1 MPADPTPAVTSRRAL
16 AEELLRARLRFG
28 AERTAPVRHRGPA
41 PLTYPQE
48 RLWLVEQM
56 HPGRGAYHEV
66 FAARLDGPLDADRLE
81 RALAAV
87 VRRHEALRTSIRCPD
102 GRPVQVV
109 TDDVT
114 VPLETESFPQPGMP
128 AREEAA
134 LAAVRARV
142 ERPFDL
148 TVAPLMRAYLARL
161 DAERHILALVMHHV
175 VTDGWSLRILLDEML
190 THYVAE
196 ATGAAAA
203 LPALPLRYTDY
214 AHEQRDRPP
223 EERFAEG
230 LRYWAEHL
238 RGAPSSLQLPTDRD
252 HPAVPTYVGG
262 EHVFTVPSPLTAAL
276 RQLARREQATLFMV
290 LLGAYAVLL
299 SRLGGQEEVVVG
311 TPVANRGSVA
321 TERLVGLLMNT
332 IAIRTSLAGEP
343 TFRQLLGRVRTVV
356 AAGLR
361 HGDVPFEKVVEAVGA
376 DREVLRNPL
385 FQAMFV
391 LHNAPF
397 AAPDLPGVTVTALS
411 GLTGTAKFDL
421 TLGVVEAGDALE
433 CHLEYNSDVLDPAT
447 AVRLAG
453 HYRSLLAGA
462 VADPDRTIWDLDL
475 LDAGQRATIEA
486 DWYPPTAAP
495 MPVACLHDAFAA
507 QAARTPDA
515 PAVVDGAR
523 RVTYGEL
530 KSRVDAL
537 ATRLRRHGVRRGTL
551 VALQLE
557 RGLEQV
563 TGILG
568 VLTAGGAY
576 VPIDPDEPPERLRY
590 ILAETSPVVLLVRQA
605 PDAAAYPDGPLI
617 LAVDGDITEPAGPT
631 EPADDGAATEPAEPG
646 DLAYVIYTS
655 GSTGRPKGVPVA
667 HRNVAWLF
675 RAARER
681 VRFDPGDVWTMFH
694 AYTFDVS
701 VWELFGALL
710 HGGTLVIVPREVSRS
725 PAALRRLL
733 AEQRVTVLCQ
743 TPTAF
748 YGLADA
754 DADAGGTALDALRM
768 VFVGGERLEFGRLA
782 GWFSRYGDEV
792 PQVFNMYG
800 PTEATVWTTWRDIVG
815 ADTGI
820 ARSRIGRPLAGAGVL
835 VVDHRLRPVP
845 PGVPGELVLGG
856 PPLSQGYLNR
866 PELTAERFVADP
878 LGGDRRGYRTGD
890 VVRRLADGDLEY
902 LGRAD
907 LQVKIRGHRVEPGEV
922 EAAMREHSQV
932 AEAVVV
938 AGPDPAGGDRL
949 IGYVVAAGD
958 AAPAAGEL
966 RDFLRRRLPAYMVPS
981 AFVAIPAI
989 PLTTSGKTDRRA
1001 LPPPDAETVRTG
1013 PYVAPR
1019 TPVER
1024 LLATIF
1030 AELLGVAR
1038 IGIDDNFF
1046 DLGGH
1051 SVLALRLH
1059 QRMRAEALPVEVI
1072 SIFQYPTVRTL
1083 AGLLDRDPAGA
1094 AALGRARDRGAE
1106 RRTARTGRAVTGPP
1120 TGGTTSERR
1129 EP

>member
-1 MPADPTPAVTSRRAL
+1 MPADPAPEVTSRRAL
-16 AEELLRARLRFG
+16 AEELLRARLRPG
-28 AERTAPVRHRGPA
+28 ADRAAAPVRHRDPA

-48 RLWLVEQM
+48 RLWLLEQM
-56 HPGRGAYHEV
+56 YPGRGAYYEV
-66 FAARLDGPLDADRLE
+66 FAVRLDGPLDAGRLE

-87 VRRHEALRTSIRCPD
+87 VRRHEALRTAIRCRD

-114 VPLETESFPQPGMP
+114 VPLETQSFPQPGAS

-134 LAAVRARV
+134 LTAVRTRA

-161 DAERHILALVMHHV
+161 DAERHILALVMHHI

-190 THYVAE
+190 AHYVAE
-196 ATGAAAA
+196 ATGVAPA
-203 LPALPLRYTDY
+203 LPALPLRYSDY
-214 AHEQRDRPP
+214 AHEQRARPP

-238 RGAPSSLQLPTDRD
+238 RGAPGALQLPTDRD
-252 HPAVPTYVGG
+252 HPAVPTYAGG
-262 EHVFTVPSPLTAAL
+262 EHVFTVPPPLAAAL
-276 RQLARREQATLFMV
+276 RQLARRERATLFTV
-290 LLGAYAVLL
+290 LLGAYATLL
-299 SRLGGQEEVVVG
+299 SRLGGQEDVVVG
-311 TPVANRGSVA
+311 TPVANRESAA

-332 IAIRTSLAGEP
+332 IALRTSLAGEP
-343 TFRQLLGRVRTVV
+343 TFRQLLRRVREVV
-356 AAGLR
+356 AAGLQ
-361 HGDVPFEKVVEAVGA
+361 HGDVPFEKVVEAVGT

-391 LHNAPF
+391 LHNTPF
-397 AAPDLPGVTVTALS
+397 ASPDLPGVTVTALS

-433 CHLEYNSDVLDPAT
+433 CQLEFNADVFDPAT
-447 AVRLAG
+447 AARLAG

-462 VADPDRTIWDLDL
+462 VADPDRTIWDLNL
-475 LDAGQRATIEA
+475 LDPGQRAAIEA
-486 DWYPPTAAP
+486 DWYQPTAAP
-495 MPVACLHDAFAA
+495 GPVACLHDAFAA
-507 QAARTPDA
+507 QATRTPGA

-537 ATRLRRHGVRRGTL
+537 AARLRRHGVRRGTL

-557 RGLEQV
+557 RGLELV

-568 VLTAGGAY
+568 VLNAGGAY
-576 VPIDPDEPPERLRY
+576 VPVDPGEPPERLHY
-590 ILAETSPVVLLVRQA
+590 ILAETSPVVLLVRRV
-605 PDAAAYPDGPLI
+605 PDAAPHHDGTVI
-617 LAVDGDITEPAGPT
+617 LAVDGDTTEPAV
-631 EPADDGAATEPAEPG
+631 DGDATEPAEPG

-655 GSTGRPKGVPVA
+655 GSTGRPKGVPIE
-667 HRNVAWLF
+667 HRNVIGLF
-675 RAARER
+675 RAVRER
-681 VRFDPGDVWTMFH
+681 VRFGPGDVWTMFH
-694 AYTFDVS
+694 SYTFDVS

-725 PAALRRLL
+725 PEELRRLL

-754 DADAGGTALDALRM
+754 DADARADGAALDALRM
-768 VFVGGERLEFGRLA
+768 VVLGGERLEFGRLA

-792 PQVFNMYG
+792 PRVVNAYG
-800 PTEATVWTTWRDIVG
+800 PTEATVWTTWRDLTA

-820 ARSRIGRPLAGAGVL
+820 ARSRIGRPLPGAGVL

-845 PGVPGELVLGG
+845 PGVPGELVIGG
-856 PPLSQGYLNR
+856 PSLTRGYLNR
-866 PELTAERFVADP
+866 PELTAERFVVDP

-902 LGRAD
+902 LGRTD
-907 LQVKIRGHRVEPGEV
+907 FQVKIRGHRVEPGEV
-922 EAAMREHSQV
+922 ESAMREHSQV

-938 AGPDPAGGDRL
+938 AGPDPAGGERL
-949 IGYVVAAGD
+949 IGYVVAAGV
-958 AAPAAGEL
+958 AAPPAGEL

-981 AFVAIPAI
+981 AFVAIPAV

-1001 LPPPDAETVRTG
+1001 LPPPPGAETVRTE

-1019 TPVER
+1019 TPAER
-1024 LLATIF
+1024 VLAAIF
-1030 AELLGVAR
+1030 AELLGASR

-1051 SVLALRLH
+1051 SVLALHLH

-1072 SIFQYPTVRTL
+1072 SIFQHPTVRTL
-1083 AGLLDRDPAGA
+1083 AGLLDREPAGA

-1106 RRTARTGRAVTGPP
+1106 RRAARAGRAVAGLP
-1120 TGGTTSERR
+1120 TGGTMSEGR